1 MERDLTRGSIRK
13 GLVLFQPS
21 ADCGQPA
28 SAVLQYCGYLGSGTL
43 PGQRGAGRRRQRLSL
58 MTLLTSLLLGLCM
71 GSGVVMSQL
80 YGQGGPR
87 GPAPCHGQRLRGD
100 CAGGAGA
107 GGGGFALLDSLMV
120 WMRVPAEAVEDLRGY
135 LQIIFWGIGFTF
147 LYNFLPPLCAAWE
160 IPRRRCGFCCAL
172 R

>member
-1 MERDLTRGSIRK
+1 MALAAVGSA
-13 GLVLFQPS
+13 F
-21 ADCGQPA
+21 
-28 SAVLQYCGYLGSGTL
+28 
-43 PGQRGAGRRRQRLSL
+43 SL

-80 YGQGGPR
+80 YGQGDREG
-87 GPAPCHGQRLRGD
+87 LRRAMGN
-100 CAGGAGA
+100 AFVGIALA
-107 GGGGFALLDSLMV
+107 ALALAAAAFALLDSLMV

-135 LQIIFWGIGFTF
+135 LQIIFWALALHFCIT
-147 LYNFLPPLCAAWE
+147 FLPPLCAAWE